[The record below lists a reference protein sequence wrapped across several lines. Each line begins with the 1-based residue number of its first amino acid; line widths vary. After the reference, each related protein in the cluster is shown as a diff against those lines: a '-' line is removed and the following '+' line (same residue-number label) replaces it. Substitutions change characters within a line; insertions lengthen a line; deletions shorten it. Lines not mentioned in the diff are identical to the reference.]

1 MDLCV
6 VNKSFM
12 MIYELND
19 IALKCYNNNNDNVMM
34 QFYFAFIIHTFDG
47 R

>member
-1 MDLCV
+1 MDLCI

-19 IALKCYNNNNDNVMM
+19 IALKCYNNNDNVMM
-34 QFYFAFIIHTFDG
+34 QFTRFYLQTQ
-47 R
+47 